1 MVIIEGLHDLF
12 LSYSKVPPC
21 LPYVGAYLDM
31 IYSLKIGVETYN
43 SNGLVNFSK
52 MTKVRPMVLYSNR
65 LHCVAFSLQCILS
78 MAQGN

>member
-12 LSYSKVPPC
+12 LFYSKVPPC

-31 IYSLKIGVETYN
+31 IYSLEIGVETYN

-52 MTKVRPMVLYSNR
+52 MTKVRPMVLY
-65 LHCVAFSLQCILS
+65 Q
-78 MAQGN
+78 